1 MVSLVEPRV
10 AGNVV
15 AALVGNQS
23 DPAYVANCLAVPHDL
38 VQAILRIA
46 GKALLLLG

>member
-10 AGNVV
+10 TGNIIV
-15 AALVGNQS
+15 ALIGNQS
-23 DPAYVANCLAVPHDL
+23 DPAYVAIRLAMPRDP
-38 VQAILRIA
+38 VQAILHIA